1 MNRIRYMIEKE
12 FKQLFRNTILL
23 RMMLAAPVLQLILLA
38 YAANFEVKNL
48 NVAVVDQD
56 HTTYAQRLV
65 SKFRYIDNFRFR
77 GYLPAYKPAYRE
89 LLAGHADL
97 ILIIP
102 PHFERDL
109 GKENQSSIQL
119 LVNAI
124 DGTKAGIASGYAQTI
139 IREFNNDIRVET
151 GAVSPGGQLNASLLD
166 IENQYWYNPRL
177 EYKTF
182 MVPGILFE
190 LMLLIGGMIAA
201 LNIVR
206 EKEIGTQEQLN
217 VTPIKKYEF
226 ILGKLTPFVII
237 GMVQFTMGLLVGVFL
252 FQIPVEGS
260 LLLIY
265 GFAFLFLL
273 LCVGLGLFIS
283 AISETQQQAMFA
295 VFFCLVVFILL
306 SGLFSST
313 EDMPQWAQYVNVLNP
328 LRYIIEVGRNV
339 MLKGSTFRDM
349 QTQFFALLLMA
360 VALIGL
366 ASWRYRKTV

>member
-1 MNRIRYMIEKE
+1 MNRIRFMIEKE
-12 FKQLFRNTILL
+12 FRQLFRNSILL
-23 RMMLAAPVLQLILLA
+23 RMMVAAPVFQLLLLS

-48 NVAVVDQD
+48 NIAVADQD
-56 HTTYAQRLV
+56 HTTYTQRLV
-65 SKFRYIDNFRFR
+65 GKFRYIDNFHFL
-77 GYLPAYKPAYRE
+77 GYLPAFKPAYRT
-89 LLAGHADL
+89 LMTGQADL
-97 ILIIP
+97 ILLIP

-109 GKENQSSIQL
+109 GKANASSVQL
-119 LVNAI
+119 LVSAI
-124 DGTKAGIASGYAQTI
+124 DGTKAGIASGYAQNI
-139 IREFNNDIRVET
+139 IRDFNSDIRAET
-151 GAVSPGGQLNASLLD
+151 RGISPTATGLD

-217 VTPIKKYEF
+217 VTPIRKHEF

-237 GMVQFTMGLLVGVFL
+237 GLFQFTTGLLLAIFF
-252 FQIPVEGS
+252 FQIPVVGS
-260 LLLIY
+260 LPLLY

-273 LCVGLGLFIS
+273 LCVGLGLLIS
-283 AISETQQQAMFA
+283 AISDTQQQAMFA
-295 VFFCLVVFILL
+295 VFFCLVLFILL

-313 EDMPQWAQYVNVLNP
+313 DDMPQWAQYLNLFNP
-328 LRYIIEVGRNV
+328 LKYIIEVGRNV
-339 MLKGSTFRDM
+339 MLKGSTFRDV
-349 QTQFFALLLMA
+349 QTQFFALLAMA
-360 VALIGL
+360 IGLIGL

>member
-1 MNRIRYMIEKE
+1 MNRIRFMIEKE

-23 RMMLAAPVLQLILLA
+23 RMMVAAPIMQLVLLS

-48 NVAVVDQD
+48 NIAVVDQD

-65 SKFRYIDNFRFR
+65 SKFRYIDNFHFL
-77 GYLPAYKPAYRE
+77 GYLPAFKPAYRE
-89 LLAGHADL
+89 LMTGRADL
-97 ILIIP
+97 ILLIP

-109 GKENQSSIQL
+109 GKETTASVQL
-119 LVNAI
+119 LVSAI
-124 DGTKAGIASGYAQTI
+124 DGTKAGIAAGYAQSI
-139 IREFNNDIRVET
+139 IRDFSSDIRLET
-151 GAVSPGGQLNASLLD
+151 LGISPTATGLD

-217 VTPIKKYEF
+217 VTPIKKHEF

-237 GMVQFTMGLLVGVFL
+237 GLFQFTIGLLLAIF
-252 FQIPVEGS
+252 FFRIPVEGS
-260 LLLIY
+260 IPLLY

-273 LCVGLGLFIS
+273 LCVGLGLLIS
-283 AISETQQQAMFA
+283 AISDTQQQAMFA

-313 EDMPQWAQYVNVLNP
+313 DDMPLWAQYLDVLNP
-328 LRYIIEVGRNV
+328 LKYIIEVGRNV
-339 MLKGSTFRDM
+339 ILKGSTFRDV
-349 QTQFFALLLMA
+349 QTQFFALLAMA
-360 VALIGL
+360 ISLIGL